1 MPPAWLYPQV
11 DLAVAGLMAIAYVVA
26 AVIHPLWTVW
36 RIRRG
41 QPVFRHRHW
50 FVAAHLVAI
59 LALVTMV
66 PGIYPTN
73 LGLGWPVGRS
83 PAAALGIAGGFVAIF
98 VLAAAWMRST
108 RKDDGLYADDPP
120 PDPAVIAEKVVGS
133 ARDALLFVAVPLLL
147 TVGVFDV
154 PLVWAVVGAMVGYGL
169 HHLPM
174 GAAAAVAWTGYAGV
188 ALLVY
193 LVAGHVALPAGVIA
207 AAAVIPDYAWPRAP
221 AEPAP
226 TPVLTV
232 VEPPMP
238 LR

>member
-1 MPPAWLYPQV
+1 MPLAWLYPQV
-11 DLAVAGLMAIAYVVA
+11 DLVVAGLMAIAYAVA
-26 AVIHPLWTVW
+26 AIIHPLWTVR

-41 QPVFRHRHW
+41 EPVFRHRHW

-59 LALVTMV
+59 LALVTVV
-66 PGIYPTN
+66 PGVYPTN

-83 PAAALGIAGGFVAIF
+83 PAAALGIAAGFVA
-98 VLAAAWMRST
+98 VVTLATAWMYST
-108 RKDDGLYADDPP
+108 RKADGLCVDDPP
-120 PDPAVIAEKVVGS
+120 PDLAVIAEKVVGS
-133 ARDALLFVAVPLLL
+133 SRDALLFVAVPLLL
-147 TVGVFDV
+147 AVAVFDV
-154 PLVWAVVGAMVGYGL
+154 PLAWAVIGAMVGYGF

-174 GAAAAVAWTGYAGV
+174 GAAAVLAWSGHAGV
-188 ALLVY
+188 ALVVY
-193 LVAGHVALPAGVIA
+193 LLAGHVALPAIVIA

-232 VEPPMP
+232 IEPPMP